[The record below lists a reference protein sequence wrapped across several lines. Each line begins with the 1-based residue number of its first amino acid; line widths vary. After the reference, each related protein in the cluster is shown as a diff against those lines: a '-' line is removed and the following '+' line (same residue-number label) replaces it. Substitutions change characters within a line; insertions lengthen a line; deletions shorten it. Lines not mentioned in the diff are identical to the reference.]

1 LSQVNEAQTRGI
13 GPFSGA
19 KINPPVFF
27 GAAALILLFVIFGA
41 GFPDLAQR
49 VFSHI
54 QTTIVDT
61 FGWFYLLAVA
71 GFLVFCVGLAISS
84 YGNVRLGPDHSVPDY
99 SALTWFAMLFSAGM
113 GIGLL
118 FFGVAE
124 PIMHFSSPPVGKGGT
139 VEAAREAMSLTFF
152 HWGLHAWA
160 IYAVIGLA
168 LAYFGFRHNLPLTIR
183 SALYPLIGERIHGKI
198 GHIVDIFAVLGTMFG
213 VATSLGLGVMQVNA
227 GLHYLFHVPVELTVQ
242 IILIVCITLVATGSV
257 VSGLNAG
264 IRRLSELNMLLAVV
278 LLAYMLISGP
288 TELLLQTLVQNT
300 GRYLSEV
307 VGKTFNLYAYQ
318 PNDWIGGWTL
328 FYWAWWISW
337 SPFVGMFIARVSR
350 GRTIREFILGVLF
363 VPVGFTFMWMT
374 FFGNTAINI
383 ELHQTAGALSAAIND
398 NVPIAIFQLFQH
410 LPLSQAASL
419 LATVLVI
426 TFFVTSSDSGS
437 LVIDIITSGGEQD
450 PPVWQRIFWALTEG
464 VVAAVLLIAGG
475 LTALQTAAIAS
486 ALPFTLVMIVVAY
499 GLLKGLRMEGLKRLA
514 MGIPPSPGGGGPV
527 SWRTRLRTVV
537 GFPPRPDVARFL
549 RDEVEPALRSA
560 VEELRALG
568 RTVEMEAH
576 EEEVCVT
583 VLHGDETDFVYRVA
597 LAGYQKP
604 GFAFPEFDMPADKA
618 ERYYRV
624 EVHLL
629 EGSQHY
635 DIMGY
640 SRDQIIADFIN
651 QYEKHMHF
659 LHLAK

>member
-1 LSQVNEAQTRGI
+1 LSQSNEEAVQNNGLLSR
-13 GPFSGA
+13 A

-27 GAAALILLFVIFGA
+27 GSAALILLFVVFGA
-41 GFPDLAQR
+41 GFPDMAQR
-49 VFSHI
+49 VFSYI

-71 GFLVFCVGLAISS
+71 GFLVFCVGLAVSS
-84 YGNVRLGPDHSVPDY
+84 YGGIRLGPDHSLPDF
-99 SALTWFAMLFSAGM
+99 SSLSWFAMLFSAGM

-124 PIMHFSSPPVGKGGT
+124 PVMHFSNPPVGEGGT

-152 HWGLHAWA
+152 HWGFHAWA
-160 IYAVIGLA
+160 IYAVIGLS

-183 SALYPLIGERIHGKI
+183 SALYPIIGERIHGKI
-198 GHIVDIFAVLGTMFG
+198 GHMVDIFAVLGTMFG
-213 VATSLGLGVMQVNA
+213 VATSLGLGVLQVNA
-227 GLHYLFHVPVELTVQ
+227 GLHYLFHVPVDLTIQ

-264 IRRLSELNMLLAVV
+264 IRRLSELNLLLAV
-278 LLAYMLISGP
+278 LLLLYMLFTGP

-307 VGKTFNLYAYQ
+307 VSRTFNLYAYQ

-383 ELHQTAGALSAAIND
+383 ELHQTAGAISAAIND
-398 NVPIAIFQLFQH
+398 NVPIAIFKLFQY
-410 LPLSQAASL
+410 LPLTQVASL

-464 VVAAVLLIAGG
+464 VVASVLLIAGG

-486 ALPFTLVMIVVAY
+486 ALPFALVMIVVAY
-499 GLLKGLRMEGLKRLA
+499 GLFKGLRMEGLKRQTL
-514 MGIPPSPGGGGPV
+514 GIPPSPSGGSHAP
-527 SWRTRLRTVV
+527 WQTRLRSIVS
-537 GFPPRPDVARFL
+537 FPPRQNVERFM
-549 RDEVEPALRSA
+549 RNEVKPALQSA
-560 VEELRALG
+560 VEELRQLG
-568 RTVEMEAH
+568 RTVELH
-576 EEEVCVT
+576 SHDEEIRVT
-583 VLHGDETDFVYRVA
+583 VYHADEAEFIYSVM

-618 ERYYRV
+618 EHYYRA
-624 EVHLL
+624 EVHLM

-635 DIMGY
+635 DLMGY
-640 SRDQIIADFIN
+640 TRDQIIGDFIS
-651 QYEKHMHF
+651 QYERHMHF